1 MTKTELY
8 AQLARQLD
16 ALLGGE
22 RNPIANAANM
32 AALIYQTLPDLNW
45 AGLYL
50 LDGEDLV
57 LGPFQGRPACTRI
70 RVGKGV
76 CGTAAER
83 RETLVVENVH
93 EFPGHIACDAASK
106 SEIVVPIITV
116 PIIAAPII
124 TAERLFGV
132 LDLDSPL
139 PGRFD
144 KEDQAGLEQIVRI
157 FVGVTDLDPAG
168 PIGDLPE
175 EV

>member
-8 AQLARQLD
+8 AQLVGQLGD
-16 ALLGGE
+16 LLGGE
-22 RNPIANAANM
+22 RHPIANAANM

-76 CGTAAER
+76 CGTAAEQR
-83 RETLVVENVH
+83 KTLVVENIH
-93 EFPGHIACDAASK
+93 EFPGHIACDAASN

-116 PIIAAPII
+116 PIIAA
-124 TAERLFGV
+124 ERLYGV

-144 KEDQAGLEQIVRI
+144 TQDQAGLEELVRV
-157 FVGVTDLDPAG
+157 FVSSS
-168 PIGDLPE
+168 DLP
-175 EV
+175 

>member
-8 AQLARQLD
+8 AQLARQLG

-70 RVGKGV
+70 RLGKGV
-76 CGTAAER
+76 CGTAAEQR
-83 RETLVVENVH
+83 RTLVVENVH
-93 EFPGHIACDAASK
+93 EFPGHIACDAASN
-106 SEIVVPIITV
+106 SEIVVPIIT
-116 PIIAAPII
+116 
-124 TAERLFGV
+124 AEGLCGV

-144 KEDQAGLEQIVRI
+144 TEDQAGLEQIVRI
-157 FVGVTDLDPAG
+157 FVRATDLDPAG
-168 PIGDLPE
+168 PIGELPE

>member
-1 MTKTELY
+1 MTKTECY
-8 AQLARQLD
+8 AQLARQLGD
-16 ALLGGE
+16 LLGGE
-22 RNPIANAANM
+22 RHPIANAANM
-32 AALIYQTLPDLNW
+32 AALIFQTLPDLNW

-83 RETLVVENVH
+83 RKTLVVENVH
-93 EFPGHIACDAASK
+93 EFPGHIACDAASN
-106 SEIVVPIITV
+106 SEIVVPIIT
-116 PIIAAPII
+116 AG
-124 TAERLFGV
+124 RLFGL

-144 KEDQAGLEQIVRI
+144 TEDQAGLEEIVRI

-168 PIGDLPE
+168 PIGDLPK